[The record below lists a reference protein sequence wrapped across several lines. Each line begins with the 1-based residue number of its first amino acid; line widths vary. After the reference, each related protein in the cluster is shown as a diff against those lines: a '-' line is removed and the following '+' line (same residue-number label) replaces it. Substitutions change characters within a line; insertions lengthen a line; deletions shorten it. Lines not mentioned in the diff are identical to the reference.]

1 MNTSCKNVLYI
12 LEEGGRRVV
21 AAFVVVLVS
30 GESVGRKEV
39 SEAVQLARGC
49 IPAWDSRHCPRC

>member
-30 GESVGRKEV
+30 STSIGRKEV
-39 SEAVQLARGC
+39 SESGQLRRRLYTR
-49 IPAWDSRHCPRC
+49 PEP